1 MLPGEILV
9 IRNPAILPRFVYG
22 TVRACIRKRF
32 RFRVFA
38 SIDPLST
45 IHWVSETCSTF
56 TLLTASV
63 LGTFAVSFCD
73 DTLGLGEVA
82 ALSKWCCSMVAAFLD
97 VVSKFLLMMTAAP
110 WASM

>member
-9 IRNPAILPRFVYG
+9 IRNPATLPRFVYG

-56 TLLTASV
+56 TLPATAV

-73 DTLGLGEVA
+73 DTLELGGGTTSSERR
-82 ALSKWCCSMVAAFLD
+82 CSMVALFLD
-97 VVSKFLLMMTAAP
+97 AVS
-110 WASM
+110 